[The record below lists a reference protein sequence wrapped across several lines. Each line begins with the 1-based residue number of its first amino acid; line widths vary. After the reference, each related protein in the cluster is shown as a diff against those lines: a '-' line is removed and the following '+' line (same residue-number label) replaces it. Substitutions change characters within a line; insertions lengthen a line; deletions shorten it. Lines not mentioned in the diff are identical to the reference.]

1 MAKVVIKKG
10 DVDGFY
16 AGTAG
21 EFKINIQRTGNNVP
35 RSIDLV
41 LLGLGTC
48 TISTVSHYMVRK
60 GLPVENLAVELSA
73 EYDEKEGHYKDFS
86 IELQVD
92 ESIPA
97 PMRKIISS
105 IAKTCRIHKTLD
117 ARPQVSIEVTQAAG
131 SSVSG

>member
-1 MAKVVIKKG
+1 MAKVVIRKS
-10 DVDGFY
+10 DVDGYY

-21 EFKINIQRTGNNVP
+21 EFRINIQRTGNNVP

-48 TISTVSHYMVRK
+48 TISTVSHYMTRK
-60 GLPVENLAVELSA
+60 DLPVDNLAVELSA

-86 IELQVD
+86 ISLQVD
-92 ESIPA
+92 ESIPEA
-97 PMRKIISS
+97 MRKVISS

-117 ARPQVSIEVTQAAG
+117 ARPHVSIEVTQAAG
-131 SSVSG
+131 SSAD